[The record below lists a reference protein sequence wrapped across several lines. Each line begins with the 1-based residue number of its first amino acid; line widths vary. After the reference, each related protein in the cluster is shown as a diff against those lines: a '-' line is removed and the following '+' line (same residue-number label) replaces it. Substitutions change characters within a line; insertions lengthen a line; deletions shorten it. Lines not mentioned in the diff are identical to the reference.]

1 MRQRSLQKG
10 RQGDPG
16 PHTTGLLQWGQE
28 TTLSTSDRVRRDQG
42 RLIRGQLLCLVTI
55 VLVANSAEK
64 IK

>member
-16 PHTTGLLQWGQE
+16 PQTTGLLQWGQE

-42 RLIRGQLLCLVTI
+42 RRIRGRLLWVTI
-55 VLVANSAEK
+55 VLVADSAKK